1 VPASDPIAD
10 RAVRLTAATGG
21 ATLGTD
27 AIAELAAA
35 GDREALEAVRA
46 ELLNR
51 IHQRSDDYPATV
63 ALTLVNKALATV
75 GWLDPYDW
83 RRRRK
88 P

>member
-1 VPASDPIAD
+1 
-10 RAVRLTAATGG
+10 
-21 ATLGTD
+21 
-27 AIAELAAA
+27 
-35 GDREALEAVRA
+35 LERVRA
-46 ELLNR
+46 DLLNR